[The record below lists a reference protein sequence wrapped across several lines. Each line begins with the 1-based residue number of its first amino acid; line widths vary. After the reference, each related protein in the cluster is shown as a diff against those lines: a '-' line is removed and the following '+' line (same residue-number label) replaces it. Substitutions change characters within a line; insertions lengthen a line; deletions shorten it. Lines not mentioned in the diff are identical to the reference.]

1 MPSWMTKE
9 GPDQDIVVS
18 SRIRLARNLR
28 NYSFPTVKD
37 LRKEVKIIELVG
49 ESIFSVN
56 KNMKEDFQLK
66 QMEDLTDIERME
78 KVEKHMIS
86 PQLGEKIEGAAV
98 LFNREEN
105 LIIMINEE
113 DHLRIQALLPG
124 FQLKKAFGMANQI
137 DDLIEEKLD
146 YAFDESLGYL
156 TACPTN
162 VGTGIRGSVMLHLPI
177 LTLTGHINSIL
188 QFSNKVG
195 LAVRGVYGEG
205 SGYSGNLYQ
214 ISNQISLG
222 ATEEEIIQKLED
234 VTQQIIGKERALRE
248 ELIQNKRP
256 EIEDQVYRSRGILE
270 NSRMISSEEAMNHL
284 SNLQLGVSLGLI
296 KDITSDFL
304 NQLFIKIQPGS
315 LQKHYNNELIL
326 SVRNQ
331 KRSSMIREE
340 IKRHTE
346 NNNTEE

>member
-1 MPSWMTKE
+1 
-9 GPDQDIVVS
+9 
-18 SRIRLARNLR
+18 
-28 NYSFPTVKD
+28 
-37 LRKEVKIIELVG
+37 
-49 ESIFSVN
+49 
-56 KNMKEDFQLK
+56 
-66 QMEDLTDIERME
+66 
-78 KVEKHMIS
+78 
-86 PQLGEKIEGAAV
+86 
-98 LFNREEN
+98 
-105 LIIMINEE
+105 
-113 DHLRIQALLPG
+113 
-124 FQLKKAFGMANQI
+124 
-137 DDLIEEKLD
+137 
-146 YAFDESLGYL
+146 
-156 TACPTN
+156 
-162 VGTGIRGSVMLHLPI
+162 MLHLPI

-296 KDITSDFL
+296 KDITSGFL